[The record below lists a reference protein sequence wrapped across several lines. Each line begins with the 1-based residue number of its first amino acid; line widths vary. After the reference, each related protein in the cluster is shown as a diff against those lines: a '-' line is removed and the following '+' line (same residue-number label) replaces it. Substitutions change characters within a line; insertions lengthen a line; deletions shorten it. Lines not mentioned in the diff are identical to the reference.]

1 MSTLTFMLAW
11 CVLQVTLLSLLTAMV
26 YLVVGRR
33 GPAVGSAV
41 LLAGSAGVLLTT
53 ALAVS
58 PWPRWYTVEWSTQP
72 VVAVTK
78 QAAEAK
84 PADTAVALSNAGD
97 IPANAVAPKLELADA
112 SLWTALGETLRTGF
126 RPAALDAPRA
136 TPWPAIVLGLG
147 AALCLGRLLVGLWAV
162 HRYRRKSQPVADAQ
176 LHDEL
181 CVLQAEMSCQRTIEP
196 RESALVSS
204 PAVVG
209 WRKPLLLLPLDWRT
223 WSDGERRAVLAHE
236 LAHVCRGDYPAWL
249 FSQLGLALHFYHP
262 LVHWLVRRLRLE
274 QELAADEWGARV
286 AGSRTAYLRALAQLA
301 LRRDTQPVVWAAR
314 PFFPRRDTFLRRIE
328 MLRHQQNQPWRAT
341 PWRTRLVAVSAVVGA
356 ALLVAGLRGPESNSA
371 LAQVGAGA
379 PGAAAAS
386 PASAE
391 KFSLKFVPAEA
402 LGLLAFRPADLLA
415 EPGVGDFAK
424 KFDWTAHVEQQLGIK
439 LTDLEEV
446 TLAFQANPE
455 QVAPMWILR
464 GRGVAAAVV
473 AATGKKAQTET
484 RQFGGADYTV
494 ATGFDPNAFFAVNA
508 DTLVVASEPQI
519 RLAITTAQGGF
530 DGLPGPPW
538 AKEWEDWNTEPVGQV
553 RFAVNIDGIKAATG
567 FDPNRLAEQHRVPGD
582 MASLLASVGP
592 LLTNTQSV
600 VGSGHVNG
608 GMQISLV
615 ATTSSSEAAKSV
627 AETTIAL
634 KVLLKNLTTQMRQA
648 LLRQPDAP
656 AGVPQLMAMAED
668 VLAKTEVKAD
678 DKLVR
683 ITANTRYNGAMA
695 AAIFMPAMAQ
705 ARESA
710 SRVQS
715 QNHLKQLGLAMHIYA
730 DQFKTFPPASVIGP
744 DGKTPHS
751 WRVAILPYIE
761 QQALYNQ
768 YKFDEPWDSE
778 ANRKVLAQMPAL
790 FRNPSDAPNST
801 NTSYFVFTGQGPM
814 FGGDKGPGFA
824 EITDGMSNTIMIVEA
839 KRDIPWTKPED
850 IAYDAKQPLP
860 KLGGYYPG
868 GFNAAFA
875 DGSVRFLHDGIDD
888 QALRALIT
896 KAGGESIDP
905 GALNPAPGRKPPL
918 NAVDGPSP
926 GEPKIK

>member
-11 CVLQVTLLSLLTAMV
+11 CVLQVTLLSLLTAVV

-58 PWPRWYTVEWSTQP
+58 PWPRWYTVDWPERP
-72 VVAVTK
+72 A
-78 QAAEAK
+78 AAEQLAGAATNE
-84 PADTAVALSNAGD
+84 PAGADA
-97 IPANAVAPKLELADA
+97 PASDEPTVPPAPKLELADT

-147 AALCLGRLLVGLWAV
+147 AVLCLGRLAVGLWAV
-162 HRYRRKSQPVADAQ
+162 HRYRRQSQPIADAQ

-181 CVLQAEMSCQRTIEP
+181 AVLQAEMNCLKTIEL

-223 WSDGERRAVLAHE
+223 WSGGERRAVLAHE

-262 LVHWLVRRLRLE
+262 LVHWQVRRLRLE

-301 LRRDTQPVVWAAR
+301 LRRDAQPVVWAAR

-341 PWRTRLVAVSAVVGA
+341 PWRTRLVAVGAVVGA

-371 LAQVGAGA
+371 LAQAGAGA
-379 PGAAAAS
+379 PGTAAAA

-391 KFSLKFVPAEA
+391 KFSLKFIPAEA

-424 KFDWTAHVEQQLGIK
+424 KFDWTGHLEQQLGIK

-455 QVAPMWILR
+455 RVAPMWILR
-464 GRGVAAAVV
+464 GRGIAAAVV
-473 AATGKKAQTET
+473 AATGKKAKTET

-508 DTLVVASEPQI
+508 DTLVVASEAQI
-519 RLAITTAQGGF
+519 RLAITAAQGGF

-567 FDPNRLAEQHRVPGD
+567 FDPSRLAEQHRVPGD
-582 MASLLASVGP
+582 MASLLASMGP

-608 GMQISLV
+608 GMQLSLV
-615 ATTSSSEAAKSV
+615 ATTGSSDAAKSV
-627 AETTIAL
+627 AETTVAL

-648 LLRQPDAP
+648 LVRQPDAP
-656 AGVPQLMAMAED
+656 PGVPQLMAMAED

-710 SRVQS
+710 SRTQS
-715 QNHLKQLGLAMHIYA
+715 QNNLKQLGLAMHIYA
-730 DQFKTFPPASVIGP
+730 DQFKTFPPAVVIGP

-751 WRVAILPYIE
+751 WRVAVLPYIE

-778 ANRKVLAQMPAL
+778 ANRKVLAQMPAQ
-790 FRNPSDAPNST
+790 FRNPSDDSKST
-801 NTSYFVFTGQGPM
+801 NTAYFVFTGKGAL
-814 FGGDKGPGFA
+814 FGDDKGPNFA

-839 KRDIPWTKPED
+839 KRDVPWTKPED
-850 IAYDAKQPLP
+850 FEYDAKQPLP
-860 KLGGYYPG
+860 KLGGFFPG
-868 GFNAAFA
+868 GFNATFG
-875 DGSVRFLHDGIDD
+875 DGSVRFLQDSINE

-896 KAGGESIDP
+896 KGGGETVDP
-905 GALNPAPGRKPPL
+905 GALHPDAKRKPAL
-918 NAVDGPSP
+918 NAVDGAPTNP
-926 GEPKIK
+926 PAIR